1 MFDHRESFIYGQGC
15 QRSRD
20 LCNYRA
26 AMSVHRE
33 LGPGFLEA
41 VYQASLEKEFQ
52 LLGID
57 YNREVK
63 VPVYYK
69 GFKLDT
75 FYKADFVCFDSV
87 VVEVKALTQL
97 SGNETAQILNYL
109 KATDLT
115 KGLLLNFGTPCL
127 QQKRIIQSIKSNQ
140 SA

>member
-1 MFDHRESFIYGQGC
+1 MDKVV
-15 QRSRD
+15 RD
-20 LCNYRA
+20 PETYAIIGA